1 MEEWAAYGA
10 KDWQLMSPIFF
21 CVAKYRQNT
30 GRISGYPRE
39 IRACPISDM
48 EIQKDRLTAAFSHM
62 IGKIG

>member
-1 MEEWAAYGA
+1 
-10 KDWQLMSPIFF
+10 MSLIFF

-30 GRISGYPRE
+30 GRISGYPWE
-39 IRACPISDM
+39 IQSCPIDDR